1 MKPLPGSAQHFLG
14 EVDSGDFDVPGQWRK
29 GKAGSHP
36 YFQKLGLWEEIKI
49 LRCQFPSM
57 VKNLE
62 TVYQVVEGGETIVEF
77 LDIFNAHRSLLLL
90 A

>member
-1 MKPLPGSAQHFLG
+1 MKALSGLVQHFLG
-14 EVDSGDFDVPGQWRK
+14 EIDSGDFDIPGQQRD

-49 LRCQFPSM
+49 LRCQLPSM
-57 VKNLE
+57 VKNLD

-77 LDIFNAHRSLLLL
+77 LDRFNAHRSLLL
-90 A
+90 